1 MTSFNKPFRLKGQY
15 TIFAM
20 FMTVITI
27 IAYSKIYPVLK
38 AVIDDAI
45 PGMTDDVA
53 TILSLSPLIILLFIL
68 YGAMW
73 YVIPNRETV

>member
-1 MTSFNKPFRLKGQY
+1 MVSINKRFSIKGQY

-27 IAYSKIYPVLK
+27 IAYAYIYPVLK
-38 AVIDDAI
+38 SVIDAAI
-45 PGMTDDVA
+45 PGMSSDVA
-53 TILSLSPLIILLFIL
+53 TILSLSPLVILFFIL

-73 YVIPNRETV
+73 YVIPSREVV